1 MFRCVNGELIIP
13 PAWEELRGLLAD
25 RDAGVV
31 YVLGPTDT
39 GKSTLCR
46 YLIGKLAGS
55 EPAAYLDADTGQST
69 VGPPSTV
76 GLAVCAGKP
85 ARLTQTYLRF
95 VGSTSPQ
102 GHMLQHLVS
111 TARLLEIARGQ
122 GIHPVI
128 IDSPGWV
135 EGLAAGEF
143 QTRMIDLL
151 NPDLVVAIQEGNEL
165 DGILANFRSRSGM
178 TLRSIVPSPQVQR
191 RSRAWRARYRQER
204 YRTYFSGHIYIG
216 IPLSGTGFHGKIPDS
231 FRNEDWKNLLVA
243 LCDKDMLLVSLAIV
257 EKLDLEEG
265 VLHIRSPPVDL
276 SRVASVQVGSI
287 RLEPEHASIPGSRHP
302 QV

>member
-1 MFRCVNGELIIP
+1 VNRELIIP
-13 PAWEELRGLLAD
+13 PAWEELRDLLAD
-25 RDAGVV
+25 RGTGVV

-46 YLIGKLAGS
+46 FLVGNLAGP

-69 VGPPSTV
+69 IGPPATI
-76 GLAVCAGKP
+76 GLVFCAGKP
-85 ARLTQTYLRF
+85 VRLTRTFLRF

-111 TARLLEIARGQ
+111 TARLLDIAREQ
-122 GIHPVI
+122 GVCPVI

-135 EGLAAGEF
+135 GGPVAEEF
-143 QTRMIDLL
+143 QVRMIDLL
-151 NPDLVVAIQEGNEL
+151 RPDILVAIQKEREL
-165 DGILANFRSRSGM
+165 EGILANFRSRTGM
-178 TLRSIVPSPQVQR
+178 TIRSIAPSPQVQV

-204 YRTYFSGHIYIG
+204 FRTYFSGNILAE
-216 IPLSGTGFHGKIPDS
+216 IPLSGTGFHGRIPDS
-231 FRNEDWKNLLVA
+231 FRDEDWKNLLIA
-243 LCDKDMLLVSLAIV
+243 LCDPDMMVISLAIV
-257 EKLDLEEG
+257 EKLDLMGG

-287 RLEPEHASIPGSRHP
+287 LLEAGVDFFTDE
-302 QV
+302 